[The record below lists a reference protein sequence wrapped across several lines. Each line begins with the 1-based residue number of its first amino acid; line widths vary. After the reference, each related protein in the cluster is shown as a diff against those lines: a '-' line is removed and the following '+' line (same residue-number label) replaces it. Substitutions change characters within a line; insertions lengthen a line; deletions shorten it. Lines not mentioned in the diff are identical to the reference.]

1 MSSQKPDRPRKR
13 RWRATTYVKDTRP
26 PGKRN
31 ARGRMKLGRPAD
43 VVAETPEEALD
54 YVESLMQ
61 DIPPEVQKDIVYIT
75 IKASEKKG
83 NPFLS

>member
-1 MSSQKPDRPRKR
+1 
-13 RWRATTYVKDTRP
+13 
-26 PGKRN
+26 
-31 ARGRMKLGRPAD
+31 MKLGRPAD

-75 IKASEKKG
+75 IKASDRKG